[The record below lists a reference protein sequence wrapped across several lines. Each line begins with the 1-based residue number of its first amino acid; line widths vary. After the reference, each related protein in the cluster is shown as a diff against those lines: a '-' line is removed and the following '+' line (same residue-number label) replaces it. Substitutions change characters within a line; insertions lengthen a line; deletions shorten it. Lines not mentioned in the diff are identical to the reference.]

1 MSRFNVSTNH
11 PIIPNANEYM
21 YERQYISIHSEDRNV
36 LRFPSSSE
44 FEVELPQ
51 DYCNVQAVRLDSWTF
66 PANYNT
72 FSLAQNNITMAF
84 EIINPYDPRDW
95 DIYDQPLLQIIAEG
109 LNEFLGQQF
118 IAVIEEGFYN
128 PFQLA
133 TELTNVFNNSVT
145 VYLRSY
151 ISQNSPSYLSEFN
164 SSGGYDQF
172 VVAYNEVSQKLW
184 FGNKSSDFV
193 LSNDSSIYL
202 SNVLN
207 NALCFNQQYPSFS
220 NWGLPAYLGF
230 TRCPAETTSVTTTGT
245 DCLSPRFFYGDVMP
259 GDNGYWLVPDSN
271 YHHPGTP
278 IPVYYLEAPFKINIM
293 GNSHFYLEIDGMN
306 SIDELVPFAV
316 NCFTIGTNENSGVV
330 KSSFAKI
337 AVTTTPLAQ
346 WYDNNSGPSKVY
358 NPPAERIKKV
368 KLKLRY
374 HNGELVNFGSF
385 NFSIMLE
392 LIMYRPQQRRE
403 YKMFVPESIKNS

>member
-11 PIIPNANEYM
+11 PLIPNANEYM
-21 YERQYISIHSEDRNV
+21 YERQYVSIHSEDRNV

-44 FEVELPQ
+44 FELELPQ

-66 PANYNT
+66 PSNYST
-72 FSLAQNNITMAF
+72 FSLTQNNITIAF
-84 EIINPYDPRDW
+84 EITNPYNPDD
-95 DIYDQPLLQIIAEG
+95 YGNLDQLLATISHG
-109 LNEFLGQQF
+109 LVAFEGQQF
-118 IAVIEEGFYN
+118 IAIIEEGFYN
-128 PFQLA
+128 PFQIA
-133 TELTNVFNNSVT
+133 TELTNAFNNSVT

-151 ISQNSPSYLSEFN
+151 ISQNAPSMLSSFN

-172 VVAYNEVSQKLW
+172 VVVYNEVSQKLW

-193 LSNDSSIYL
+193 LSNDSRIYL
-202 SNVLN
+202 SNILN

-230 TRCPAETTSVTTTGT
+230 SRCPAITTASKDG
-245 DCLSPRFFYGDVMP
+245 LYPRFFYGSVMP
-259 GDNGYWLVPDSN
+259 GDNGYWLVPDSQYLGN
-271 YHHPGTP
+271 STS
-278 IPVYYLEAPFKINIM
+278 IPVYYLEAPYKINLM

-306 SIDELVPFAV
+306 SIDEMVPFSV
-316 NCFTIGTNENSGVV
+316 NAFTFETNETSGVV

-346 WYDNNSGPSKVY
+346 WYDNDSGPSKIY
-358 NPPAERIKKV
+358 NPPAERIRRL

-374 HNGELVNFGSF
+374 HNGELVNFGSS

-392 LIMYRPQQRRE
+392 FIMYRPQQRRE